1 MMTTEQDPENL
12 RSTYGETCA
21 SYHAVDDFRMKL
33 LGLLP
38 VATGTGV
45 FLLLSSNADLLGGG
59 GPAQQEQTLEAVL
72 SVIGGIG
79 FAFTLGLFAYELFGI
94 KRCHYLI
101 ETGQR
106 LEFQLGVRGQFRS
119 RPSRL
124 LGIVIE
130 PGASALIYPASM
142 AAWLFL
148 AVAYRDDAWR
158 LAVPAVVF
166 FLGLISTVAIARG
179 IEWAAER
186 AFRAEVWDLLIAEL
200 ESKGEGPE
208 KWEDLAGVLARAVH
222 ADQSRVQK
230 AIDAIFTGK
239 LASGKKG
246 VVTIRT

>member
-12 RSTYGETCA
+12 RSAYGETCA
-21 SYHAVDDFRMKL
+21 SYHAIDDFRMRL

-45 FLLLSSNADLLGGG
+45 FLLLNSNTDLLGSGG
-59 GPAQQEQTLEAVL
+59 QAQQEQTLEGFL
-72 SVIGGIG
+72 SVIGVIG
-79 FAFTLGLFAYELFGI
+79 FVFTLGLFAYELFGI

-124 LGIVIE
+124 LGIVNE

-148 AVAYRDDAWR
+148 AVAYRDDLWK
-158 LAVPAVVF
+158 LVVPAVVF

-179 IEWAAER
+179 IEWAADR
-186 AFRAEVWDLLIAEL
+186 TFRAEVYGLIKEEL
-200 ESKGEGPE
+200 EEKGEGP
-208 KWEDLAGVLARAVH
+208 KKSEDPADVLARTLH
-222 ADQSRVQK
+222 ADKGRVKK
-230 AIDAIFTGK
+230 AVDVLCKRGYVRREEAQ
-239 LASGKKG
+239 
-246 VVTIRT
+246 